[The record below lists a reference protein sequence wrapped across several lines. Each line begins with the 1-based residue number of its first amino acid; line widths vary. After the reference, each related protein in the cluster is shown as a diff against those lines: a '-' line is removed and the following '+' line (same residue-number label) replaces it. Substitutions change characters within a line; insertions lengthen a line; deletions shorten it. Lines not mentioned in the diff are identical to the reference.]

1 MTIEQQIAELL
12 LEAASLGIR
21 EEVLDASE
29 KYIDQG
35 MDQLD
40 ALEAAYAELTDD
52 DYNVSEY
59 DIADWD
65 AIELGHQTWA
75 DYDDEAG
82 TYLEGESDDDDY

>member
-75 DYDDEAG
+75 DYNEETDSVFSEI
-82 TYLEGESDDDDY
+82 DDDDY